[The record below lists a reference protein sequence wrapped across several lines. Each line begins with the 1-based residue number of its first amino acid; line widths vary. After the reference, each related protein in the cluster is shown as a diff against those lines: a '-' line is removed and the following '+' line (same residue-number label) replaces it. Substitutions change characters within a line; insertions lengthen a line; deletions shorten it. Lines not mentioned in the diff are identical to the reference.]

1 MLLATADD
9 SMITTYTTNIDTT
22 LSVGIVVVSI
32 SISDDVQGVGVST
45 KYVYGGIQG
54 NRYSSRYSGSVVV

>member
-32 SISDDVQGVGVST
+32 SISDDVQGVGVCLLSMCMV
-45 KYVYGGIQG
+45 VYKVTDTVAGT
-54 NRYSSRYSGSVVV
+54 VVV